1 MNKPIKNEVIRQVN
15 LVPNFITAFSLACGL
30 FVIFKAV
37 HTHNLVTPYQLMH
50 AAMILLII
58 GAIADFLDGAI
69 ARAIKAESEFGFTF
83 DTLSDAVTFAVAPSV
98 MALKIASGIE
108 PEGQWFFFSLAS
120 CMIFSICGVL
130 RLVRFNVISNKN
142 KGNTQEEFALK
153 KNFIGLPTPA
163 SALTFASLVLFLT
176 SSYAEAITDKMKLS
190 LIICFAL
197 LLGYLMVSRSK
208 FPSLKSLHVK
218 VPTFDLIFVSVVI
231 AVVILYGILYYLPVV
246 LFAIMI
252 SYVLF
257 GVLLNVVRFFLARK
271 LKRHTEKK

>member
-1 MNKPIKNEVIRQVN
+1 MNKPIKNEVIKQVN

-30 FVIFKAV
+30 FVIFKGV
-37 HTHNLVTPYQLMH
+37 HTHHVVTPYQLMH
-50 AAMILLII
+50 AAMVLLII
-58 GAIADFLDGAI
+58 AAIADFLDGAI

-108 PEGQWFFFSLAS
+108 PEGHWFFICLAS

-130 RLVRFNVISNKN
+130 RLVRFNVISNKS
-142 KGNTQEEFALK
+142 KGNSQEEFALK

-176 SSYAEAITDKMKLS
+176 SDYADAIPDKIKLS
-190 LIICFAL
+190 LIASFAL

-218 VPTFDLIFVSVVI
+218 VPTFDLIFLSVVI
-231 AVVILYGILYYLPVV
+231 AVVILYGILYYLPIV
-246 LFAIMI
+246 LLALMI

-257 GVLLNVVRFFLARK
+257 GMILTIVRFFSP
-271 LKRHTEKK
+271 KK